1 MTNPSMINPSM
12 INPSMINPSM
22 INRRWIHFSIAC
34 SALIGAALLAQNT
47 PQAQPDITGL
57 PQARGVYYH
66 ASNEW
71 VSLPYTVLMPF
82 AEGKN
87 AALEVLNVGS
97 DHTVAEIP
105 GPRAAV
111 QIGNDP
117 RPIFYLHDISPSN
130 LYLVRAISKQDYRE
144 IRMPISIHF
153 RRWAHFRDQD
163 ITALEV
169 QPRGGDVVTV
179 RPHTDLR
186 PGEYA
191 LASVVQPGYY
201 WIRLGFDFGVA
212 GASGQ

>member
-1 MTNPSMINPSM
+1 MTNPMTS
-12 INPSMINPSM
+12 
-22 INRRWIHFSIAC
+22 RRWIHFSIAC
-34 SALIGAALLAQNT
+34 SALIGVALLAQNS
-47 PQAQPDITGL
+47 PPPAQPDISGL
-57 PQARGVYYH
+57 PPARGVYYH

-97 DHTVAEIP
+97 DHTVVEIP

-117 RPIFYLHDISPSN
+117 RPVFYLHDISPSN
-130 LYLVRAISKQDYRE
+130 LYLVRAISKEDYRE

-169 QPRGGDVVTV
+169 QPLGGDVIAV
-179 RPHTDLR
+179 RPHTDLQA
-186 PGEYA
+186 GEYA
-191 LASVVQPGYY
+191 LASVVQPGNY
-201 WIRLGFDFGVA
+201 WIRLGFDFGV
-212 GASGQ
+212 GGVSGH